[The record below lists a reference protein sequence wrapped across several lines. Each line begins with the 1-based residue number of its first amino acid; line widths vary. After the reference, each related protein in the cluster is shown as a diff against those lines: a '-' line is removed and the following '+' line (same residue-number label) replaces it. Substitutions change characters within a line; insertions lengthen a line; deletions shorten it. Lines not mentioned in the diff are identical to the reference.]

1 MPGRPPFTTEP
12 RMLQNRK
19 SAVNFCL
26 VLIVLLGAFLRIHT
40 ATNTLV
46 EAPLRADAGQYYS
59 YAYNLRFNGVYS
71 HEFWTRSNNPEYR
84 PSADAVRSPG
94 YPLFLLAF
102 VEKSPSLK
110 GILQISLAQ
119 AALGIVSLLLV
130 FGIAQ
135 KILPGAWPLAP
146 TFLTALSPQLVNVE
160 TYILSES
167 LFGFLLLLAV
177 YVCTRYKSED
187 RNSSTLIVAGFLFGI
202 ATLVRPT
209 TQYFLPV
216 LLLYV
221 ALASRRQLQWQH
233 YVAIAC
239 AFILPSALWTIRNV
253 ITLGITSDPTL
264 TINTLVHGHYP
275 EMMYNSDPATLGY
288 PYRFDPK
295 IQALSSSVSSAL
307 SGIWERVVDHPA
319 QYLQW
324 YLLGKPIA
332 FLSWSDA
339 SADQGFFTYPALQ
352 SPYLSSKFFIFSYV
366 LMRHT
371 HWIWIALAIFASLY
385 LLYQSV
391 KQSNFANTTSV
402 LLAFVFI
409 YFIGIH
415 SVGFPIARYNTPILG
430 LVFILAFVF
439 LYKLTEKMKNHP
451 STSLGADS
459 AQK

>member
-1 MPGRPPFTTEP
+1 
-12 RMLQNRK
+12 MLQNRK

-40 ATNTLV
+40 ATNTV
-46 EAPLRADAGQYYS
+46 VDAPLRADAGQYYS

-71 HEFWTRSNNPEYR
+71 HEFWTRSNNPEYK

-110 GILQISLAQ
+110 GILQINLAQ
-119 AALGIVSLLLV
+119 AALGILSLFLV
-130 FGIAQ
+130 FGIAR

-146 TFLTALSPQLVNVE
+146 TFLTAISPQLVNVE

-187 RNSSTLIVAGFLFGI
+187 RNSSILIVAGFLFGI

-233 YVAIAC
+233 YAAIAC
-239 AFILPSALWTIRNV
+239 AFILPSALWMLRNV
-253 ITLGITSDPTL
+253 ITLGVTSDPTL

-275 EMMYNSDPATLGY
+275 GMMYNADPATLGY

-295 IQALSSSVSSAL
+295 IQELSSSVSSAL
-307 SGIWERVVDHPA
+307 SGIWERVVDQPA

-324 YLLGKPIA
+324 YLLGKPVE

-339 SADQGFFTYPALQ
+339 SADQGFFIYPALQ

-371 HWIWIALAIFASLY
+371 HWIWVVLAILASLY
-385 LLYQSV
+385 LLLKFF
-391 KQSNFANTTSV
+391 KQSSAINTTSV

-415 SVGFPIARYNTPILG
+415 SVGFPIARYNTPILA
-430 LVFILAFVF
+430 LIFILAFSF
-439 LYKLTEKMKNHP
+439 LYTLAEKIRSQPTVSMEA
-451 STSLGADS
+451 GAT
-459 AQK
+459 